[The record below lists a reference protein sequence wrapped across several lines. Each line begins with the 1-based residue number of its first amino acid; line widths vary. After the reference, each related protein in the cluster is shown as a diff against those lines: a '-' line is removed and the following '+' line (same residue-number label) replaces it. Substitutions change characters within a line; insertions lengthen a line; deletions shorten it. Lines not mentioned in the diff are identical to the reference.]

1 MKIKFCYLAAHEQY
15 SPRDLLEQSILAEK
29 EGFDMIAS
37 SDHFH
42 PWMHTNSH
50 GGFAWVW
57 LGAVAEKT
65 SKIALGTAV
74 TAPTLRYNPAI
85 VAQAFATLA
94 YMYPGRIFLGLGTGE
109 AINEVPV
116 GCSWPNP
123 RERVERLEEAI
134 KIIKALWEKNFVTF
148 NGKYYKLKNANLYT
162 KPKEK
167 IPLYIAAGGLKVAKI
182 AGKYGDGIITIM
194 GALKKYGEKF
204 FSSFN
209 EEAKKVGKNPE
220 EMLKAI
226 VLNTSYDDNYE
237 RAVKAARYWAS
248 TALPFVF
255 KYEIFDP
262 REVEANAVMVG
273 DKQLASVRLITNNP
287 QEYIDKI
294 EELLRIGFNSIFI
307 LNSSPDPKKFI
318 KMFGEKII
326 PSFS

>member
-1 MKIKFCYLAAHEQY
+1 MKIKFCYLAVHEQH
-15 SPRDLLEQSILAEK
+15 SPTDLLEQSVLAEK

-37 SDHFH
+37 SDRFH
-42 PWMHTNSH
+42 PWIHTNSH

-57 LGAVAEKT
+57 LAAAAERTNKV
-65 SKIALGTAV
+65 ALGTCV
-74 TAPTLRYNPAI
+74 TAPILRYNPAI

-94 YMYPGRIFLGLGTGE
+94 YMYPKRIFLSLGTGE

-116 GCSWPNP
+116 GCDWPNSK
-123 RERVERLEEAI
+123 ERIERLEEAI
-134 KIIKALWEKNFVTF
+134 KVIKLLWEKDFVTF
-148 NGKYYKLKNANLYT
+148 NGKYYKLKSANLYT

-204 FSSFN
+204 FKVFN
-209 EEAKKVGKNPE
+209 EEAKKAGKNPE

-226 VLNTSYDDNYE
+226 VLNTSYDENYDE
-237 RAVKAARYWAS
+237 AIKAARYWAA

-262 REVEANAVMVG
+262 REVEANARMVG
-273 DKQLASVRLITNNP
+273 NEQLASVRLITNNP
-287 QEYIDKI
+287 NDYIDRI
-294 EELLRIGFNSIFI
+294 EDLLKIGFNSIFI